1 MQLISRETFGIV
13 LILCCVFLLT
23 NGTMDGELFLAIVAG
38 LSFLLLFTTFYPIH
52 EFFGMSPGTMDQLK
66 STHVTTQEDLNYY
79 SFVLPKVI
87 RKEITAMTGGDPGVL
102 QTRYHPLGGAYVP
115 MG

>member
-1 MQLISRETFGIV
+1 MQLISKEIFCIV
-13 LILCCVFLLT
+13 LLCCVFLLT
-23 NGTMDGELFLAIVAG
+23 KGSMGGELFLLLVAAV
-38 LSFLLLFTTFYPIH
+38 SFFLLFTTFYPIY

-66 STHVTTQEDLNYY
+66 STHVTTQEDINYHM
-79 SFVLPKVI
+79 FVLPKVI

-102 QTRYHPLGGAYVP
+102 HTWSHPLGGAYVP